1 MLPQHHGAEGGQVWS
16 NYWESVR
23 MYNKM
28 VFTTDK
34 SVDQNVFL
42 VEFGVYSFSA
52 RVETRTE
59 QTTYR
64 LFAATVETR
73 R

>member
-1 MLPQHHGAEGGQVWS
+1 
-16 NYWESVR
+16 